1 MKNKEI
7 RRQIESVNLH
17 YWEIAEA
24 IGIHPSTLSLWLRK
38 ELEGEQLEK
47 VQAAIDSL
55 SKARRG

>member
-24 IGIHPSTLSLWLRK
+24 IGIHPSTLCLWLRK